1 MLSNEM
7 ETRALLGRNVT
18 DSYGRNLGRVIG
30 LEKNH
35 FGELEAVQVEA
46 LAGQIVSAKTRQL
59 SVTPKSVSLTPEW
72 KLDAND
78 LVQELSILLK
88 RVSALEALRSSGEI
102 GGEVYNELLSAQ
114 KTGYVEKLHS
124 GRQLLESMSQRHAGI
139 TAQISTLTKYLANAK
154 LDHKSG
160 ILDES
165 SFKIAEQSLKPTL
178 APLIMEKADLAST
191 MKQLET
197 ILVQ

>member
-1 MLSNEM
+1 M

-18 DSYGRNLGRVIG
+18 DSYGRNIGRVIG

-72 KLDAND
+72 KLDSND
-78 LVQELSILLK
+78 LIQELSVLRK
-88 RVSALEALRSSGEI
+88 RVSALEELRSSGEI

-114 KTGYVEKLHS
+114 KTGYTEKLHS
-124 GRQLLESMSQRHAGI
+124 GRQLLESMSQRHASI
-139 TAQISTLTKYLANAK
+139 TAQISSLTKYLANAK

-165 SFKIAEQSLKPTL
+165 SFKIAEQSLQPTL
-178 APLIMEKADLAST
+178 APIIMEKTDLANS

-197 ILVQ
+197 ILAQ

>member
-1 MLSNEM
+1 M

-72 KLDAND
+72 KLDSND
-78 LVQELSILLK
+78 LIQELSILRK
-88 RVSALEALRSSGEI
+88 RVSALEELRSSGEI

-114 KTGYVEKLHS
+114 KTGYAEKLHS

-139 TAQISTLTKYLANAK
+139 TAQISSLTKYLANAK

-191 MKQLET
+191 MKELET